1 MPPCRKVLLNKINR
15 TDHLAQIIKNA
26 NNDTISE
33 SGDGWYINE
42 NGIMEIEYFDGD
54 QFPDNVTQITE
65 KNEEDSE
72 IELGSS
78 DEESDSDD
86 CEENEDFFV

>member
-33 SGDGWYINE
+33 STDGWYINE
-42 NGIMEIEYFDGD
+42 NGIMEIEYFNGD
-54 QFPDNVTQITE
+54 QFPDDVTQFEE
-65 KNEEDSE
+65 KNEGGSDL
-72 IELGSS
+72 ELGSDS
-78 DEESDSDD
+78 DECEESDSDD
-86 CEENEDFFV
+86 